1 MILKC
6 IRQGG
11 YHLTP
16 GKNYQAEVCLDA
28 PSDFFPGKQ
37 VFDYYIINDLG
48 HRHGVEGNIFI
59 DLDVVRESKLK
70 ELGI

>member
-1 MILKC
+1 MLLKC
-6 IRQGG
+6 INRGG
-11 YHLTP
+11 YHLTV
-16 GKNYQAEVCLDA
+16 GKNYQAEICSDA

-59 DLDVVRESKLK
+59 DLDVIREKKLK